1 MHHHADTPAKADR
14 LQQVLHS
21 RRKHLGRPHFSAKF
35 NKILFFVA
43 VLHSDHVE
51 PIPHKSLVIKYGD
64 RIAVNFQSQGRY
76 TNRAVEIFI
85 SIAYCY
91 SHCAILQAMKFRVL
105 QDNLRETLWERI
117 DEGDLTGLRL
127 AQQTGFKQAHI
138 SNFLNRKRGLSLEG
152 MDRVLAVQ
160 HLSVLDLLDPSEV
173 NKRASI
179 LPPSDDEFQNVLLTD
194 GTVAA
199 TQPLITSMN
208 VKEIL
213 KFKKNF
219 LKKLKA
225 ETEGDRQQWERFVMI
240 KVDAREG
247 MSMYPR
253 LLPGATL
260 LIDRHYNSL
269 KPYRKGEFNMYAVL
283 KDENCTVKYVETAGS
298 HLILRPHNQAY
309 PIEVVTM
316 EEGKSASDYI
326 VGRVCHVGIET

>member
-1 MHHHADTPAKADR
+1 
-14 LQQVLHS
+14 
-21 RRKHLGRPHFSAKF
+21 
-35 NKILFFVA
+35 
-43 VLHSDHVE
+43 
-51 PIPHKSLVIKYGD
+51 
-64 RIAVNFQSQGRY
+64 
-76 TNRAVEIFI
+76 
-85 SIAYCY
+85 
-91 SHCAILQAMKFRVL
+91 MKFRVL
-105 QDNLRETLWERI
+105 QENLRNALWERI

-152 MDRVLAVQ
+152 MDRVLTVQ

-179 LPPSDDEFQNVLLTD
+179 LPPSDDEFQNILLTD
-194 GTVAA
+194 GHVAA

-208 VKEIL
+208 VKEIV
-213 KFKKNF
+213 KFKKSF
-219 LKKLKA
+219 LKKLKS
-225 ETEGDRQQWERFVMI
+225 ETEGNRDQWERFVVV

-269 KPYRKGEFNMYAVL
+269 KPYRKAEFNMYAVL

-298 HLILRPHNQAY
+298 HMILRPHNQAY
-309 PIEVVTM
+309 PIEVMTM
-316 EEGKSASDYI
+316 EEGKSPSDYI